1 MSTSGHKLNRVAVF
15 CGANAGTRPE
25 YLQSAN
31 EVGQELVKR
40 KIGLVYGG
48 LLFNST
54 PRCAVPCS
62 ASSFLPVLSRRRQCW
77 HDGCCGANHSGL
89 GEGGVIGVIPHDLMP
104 REMSGAPIGDLRV
117 VDTMHQRKA
126 QMSDL
131 SDAFIALPGGFGT
144 LEELLEIVTWNQIG
158 LIVKPVGVLNVAGYF
173 DHLLKFFDHAVQE
186 GFVREASRTIV
197 IEGKTP
203 AELLDKL
210 AAYKSPPSLLE
221 LAKTAPRGLR

>member
-1 MSTSGHKLNRVAVF
+1 MSTSDHKLNRVAVF

-31 EVGQELVKR
+31 DVGQELVKR

-48 LLFNST
+48 GSVGMMG
-54 PRCAVPCS
+54 AV
-62 ASSFLPVLSRRRQCW
+62 AQIV
-77 HDGCCGANHSGL
+77 DSGL

-131 SDAFIALPGGFGT
+131 SDAFMALPGGFGT

-158 LIVKPVGVLNVAGYF
+158 LIVKPVGILNVAGYF

-197 IEGKTP
+197 IEGRTP

-210 AAYKSPPSLLE
+210 AAYKPPPSLLE
-221 LAKTAPRGLR
+221 LAKTAPPGLR

>member
-1 MSTSGHKLNRVAVF
+1 MSTRSHNLKRVAVF

-25 YLQSAN
+25 YLQSAD
-31 EVGQELVKR
+31 EIGQELVKR

-48 LLFNST
+48 GSVGMMG
-54 PRCAVPCS
+54 AV
-62 ASSFLPVLSRRRQCW
+62 AQTV
-77 HDGCCGANHSGL
+77 DSGL

-117 VDTMHQRKA
+117 VDNMHQRKA

-210 AAYKSPPSLLE
+210 AAYKPPPSLLE